1 MNKWRWLL
9 GIVSAGQLLCGLR
22 GYIEYSSS
30 VGAVSEPTGAWLFCI
45 LGLSGLLVLA
55 LPRFGIPVALVQ
67 GLAACYALCWMPLA
81 IVCLQTPLGL
91 MLPVPF
97 GYPVIAIL
105 ILLIAG
111 TTAVFCLLGAVASF
125 KVSRLTKRC
134 TI

>member
-1 MNKWRWLL
+1 MTSRFAHRQQAGKLL
-9 GIVSAGQLLCGLR
+9 ATKLTAYADRPQV
-22 GYIEYSSS
+22 
-30 VGAVSEPTGAWLFCI
+30 
-45 LGLSGLLVLA
+45 LVLA
-55 LPRFGIPVALVQ
+55 LPRFGIPVAMVQ